1 MQLIPLPT
9 NWQARAISNPEEVPA
24 ELQNRLIPAVV
35 PGCIHLDLLR
45 ENLIPDPYLDQN
57 EALVQWIGRTDWE
70 YSTTFSVSAEALQEE
85 RVDLVCEGLDTVATV
100 FVNGIEVGR
109 SENMHV
115 EARFDVK
122 AALLKVGHGRSE
134 GAHEIKKQATD
145 GEKSPTDDRS
155 IATDEKSIATDEK
168 VSPRDEK
175 ASPRTEKEV
184 NETKKQADERIEENQ
199 HEITIRFD
207 SAALY
212 ARAMRAQ
219 MGDLPNVYPDFE
231 PYNFIR
237 KNACNFGWDWGPTL
251 ITCGIWKAI
260 RLEAWSVARIKSV
273 KPLVKVANEKVAV
286 VDVEIEFEF
295 EAENKIKG
303 FTAFLNRPGET
314 EAETLGPIVS
324 CATTNHS
331 KQTISFTVRN
341 PQLWWPRGY
350 GDQVLYDLLIGLNGV
365 NDDQFECKI
374 GLREVEL
381 DFSPD
386 DMGAGW
392 TLKVNGREIW
402 CKGANWIPDD
412 VFATRA
418 SDPQRLETRLQQA
431 ADCGMNMMRIWG
443 GGLYE
448 SDAFYSIC
456 DRMGL
461 MVWQDFLFACA
472 AYPEEEPMRGLVE
485 AEVRH
490 NVTRLSKHPSLVLW
504 NGGNENI
511 WGYFDWGWKAK
522 IGDKT
527 WGLGYYLDILPAL
540 VKEIDP
546 TRPYWPGSPYSG
558 TLDIHPNADAW
569 GLKHMW
575 ETWNRVNHTM
585 FRSYTPRFASEFGH
599 QAPPTYSTIVRS
611 IPEDARNPY
620 SPAMLA
626 HQKADGGN
634 DKLHSRVEEH
644 FELPTDFDDWLY
656 ITQLMQARAMTV
668 AVEWFRSRPYCKGA
682 LYWQLNDC
690 WPVTSWAAIDGDG
703 KPKPLYY
710 ASKQFFRDRL
720 LTIQP
725 DGEHLALWAHNDSDE
740 EWIGS
745 VAAEFYQLDEFF
757 EQGEQWFSLHVPP
770 RSVVKVGHV
779 ITKHQDLKNVF
790 LHANG
795 SHSSAFWFFDID
807 KNLNYPEP
815 KWTATTEGNTLKIEA
830 HTLLRDL
837 VINADRFGGTLTEN
851 VVTLLPDEVW
861 EVEIEGADLSQVDF
875 SGRPMVNCANYFG
888 KRGE

>member
-1 MQLIPLPT
+1 MQLISLPT
-9 NWQARAISNPEEVPA
+9 NWQARAVSNFEEVPL
-24 ELQNRLIPAVV
+24 ELQNRAIPAVV

-57 EALVQWIGRTDWE
+57 EALVQWIGRTDWQF
-70 YSTTFSVSAEALQEE
+70 STTFAVSAEALQEE

-100 FVNGIEVGR
+100 TINGVEVGR

-115 EARFDVK
+115 EARFEAK
-122 AALLKVGHGRSE
+122 AALRE
-134 GAHEIKKQATD
+134 GDNEI
-145 GEKSPTDDRS
+145 
-155 IATDEKSIATDEK
+155 
-168 VSPRDEK
+168 V
-175 ASPRTEKEV
+175 V
-184 NETKKQADERIEENQ
+184 
-199 HEITIRFD
+199 RFD

-212 ARAMRAQ
+212 ARAMREK

-273 KPLVKVANEKVAV
+273 KPLVKVANEKVAI
-286 VDVEIEFEF
+286 VDVEVEVERTSD
-295 EAENKIKG
+295 A
-303 FTAFLNRPGET
+303 TVWVRTFLQNGT
-314 EAETLGPIVS
+314 TSSHVVS
-324 CATTNHS
+324 EDEGDKVS
-331 KQTISFTVRN
+331 ISLYAQN
-341 PQLWWPRGY
+341 PDLWWPRGY
-350 GDQVLYDLLIGLNGV
+350 GEPNLAGLEVILGSEKGDLEQQGFG
-365 NDDQFECKI
+365 I

-381 DFSPD
+381 DSSPD

-456 DRMGL
+456 DRLGL

-485 AEVRH
+485 TEVRH

-575 ETWNRVNHTM
+575 ETWNRVDHTM
-585 FRSYTPRFASEFGH
+585 FRSYSPRFASEFGH

-611 IPEDARNPY
+611 IPEDARHPF

-644 FELPTDFDDWLY
+644 FELPSDFDDWLY

-703 KPKPLYY
+703 HPKPLYY
-710 ASKQFFRDRL
+710 ATKQFFQDRL

-740 EWIGS
+740 EWNDNCW
-745 VAAEFYQLDEFF
+745 VYLLTMEKETLAERFVNINVGPRQLVKLTNFEDMQPENPKSEFLMVSYDQP
-757 EQGEQWFSLHVPP
+757 ELN
-770 RSVVKVGHV
+770 R
-779 ITKHQDLKNVF
+779 
-790 LHANG
+790 
-795 SHSSAFWFFDID
+795 FWFFDID
-807 KNLNYPEP
+807 KNLAYPEP
-815 KWTATTEGNTLKIEA
+815 KWTATVDGNKLKIEA
-830 HTLLRDL
+830 HTLLRDFT
-837 VINADRFGGTLTEN
+837 INADRFGGSVKQNLL
-851 VVTLLPDEVW
+851 TLLPGDVW

-875 SGRPMVNCANYFG
+875 SGRPIVNCANYFG
-888 KRGE
+888 KS